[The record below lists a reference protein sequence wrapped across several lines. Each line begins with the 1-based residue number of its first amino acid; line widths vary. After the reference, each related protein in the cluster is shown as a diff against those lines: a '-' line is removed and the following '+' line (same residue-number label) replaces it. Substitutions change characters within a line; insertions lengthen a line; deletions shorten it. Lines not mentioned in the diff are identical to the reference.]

1 MPPYVLIS
9 LSNYYHKVHPRGAS
23 ELDVDHTIFL
33 MTYDLTYVRSEFF
46 FKKQEQ
52 QGIFP
57 VFLLSICRS
66 TEKIKMFV
74 TL

>member
-23 ELDVDHTIFL
+23 ELDHTIFL

-46 FKKQEQ
+46 KKQEQ
-52 QGIFP
+52 LGIFP

-66 TEKIKMFV
+66 TENIKMFV